1 LQRATDDIT
10 LVRCVAGEVDIADA
24 IIGFHAQQAVEKSI
38 KAVLAAHDI
47 EYGKTHQLNYLVG
60 QLTENG
66 LDLPSSVIEADELSP
81 WAVEFRYET
90 DSEPP
95 LDRLT
100 TLRLIEDIW
109 GWANAVIQTTGT

>member
-1 LQRATDDIT
+1 MQRATDDIT
-10 LVRCVAGEVDIADA
+10 LVRRVADDMEIADA
-24 IIGFHAQQAVEKSI
+24 IVGFHAQQAVEKSI
-38 KAVLAAHDI
+38 KAVLAARDI

-90 DSEPP
+90 DPEPS
-95 LDRLT
+95 LDRIA

-109 GWANAVIQTTGT
+109 RWANTVIQATG